1 MDELS
6 IIGKT
11 KISEV
16 KDGKVI
22 DYYLSPED
30 AGLSVAPENEIKG
43 GTVEENVKITLDIL
57 NGEKSARRDIVVLNA
72 GAAIYTTG
80 IADTIEEG
88 VRLAEEAIDSGK
100 ALQKLNQLREH
111 SFGNR
116 KVISFY
122 NALKD
127 YEKISIIAEVKKAS
141 PSKGLIRPDL
151 NHIAVAEAYLNS
163 DVQAMSVLTETD
175 FFLGRPE
182 FISDIRKISNIP
194 LLRKDFIIDEYQI
207 YEAYMLGADAV
218 LLIAAILDDTTLKE
232 FMSIA
237 ESLGLD
243 CLTEVHDIEEM
254 KRVNNLGAKIVGIN
268 NRNLKTFE
276 EDLHTTERLTAG
288 LENRS
293 EKAVVSESG
302 IKNNTDL
309 RYLETLGIDAV
320 LIGESFMRRQDIA
333 GAVSS
338 MRGL

>member
-1 MDELS
+1 M
-6 IIGKT
+6 
-11 KISEV
+11 
-16 KDGKVI
+16 
-22 DYYLSPED
+22 
-30 AGLSVAPENEIKG
+30 
-43 GTVEENVKITLDIL
+43 DIL
-57 NGEKSARRDIVVLNA
+57 EKIVTKKK
-72 GAAIYTTG
+72 IYLENT
-80 IADTIEEG
+80 
-88 VRLAEEAIDSGK
+88 K
-100 ALQKLNQLREH
+100 QKVSYKTLRSNVEH

-122 NALKD
+122 NALND

>member
-1 MDELS
+1 M
-6 IIGKT
+6 
-11 KISEV
+11 
-16 KDGKVI
+16 
-22 DYYLSPED
+22 
-30 AGLSVAPENEIKG
+30 
-43 GTVEENVKITLDIL
+43 
-57 NGEKSARRDIVVLNA
+57 
-72 GAAIYTTG
+72 
-80 IADTIEEG
+80 
-88 VRLAEEAIDSGK
+88 
-100 ALQKLNQLREH
+100 
-111 SFGNR
+111 
-116 KVISFY
+116 
-122 NALKD
+122 
-127 YEKISIIAEVKKAS
+127 
-141 PSKGLIRPDL
+141 
-151 NHIAVAEAYLNS
+151 
-163 DVQAMSVLTETD
+163 LTETD

-218 LLIAAILDDTTLKE
+218 LLIAAILDDNTLKE

-243 CLTEVHDIEEM
+243 CLYRSTRYRRNE
-254 KRVNNLGAKIVGIN
+254 KGYNLGAKIVGIN

-302 IKNNTDL
+302 IKDNTDL

-333 GAVSS
+333 GAVNS

>member
-1 MDELS
+1 MLNTLS
-6 IIGKT
+6 ET
-11 KISEV
+11 E
-16 KDGKVI
+16 
-22 DYYLSPED
+22 
-30 AGLSVAPENEIKG
+30 
-43 GTVEENVKITLDIL
+43 
-57 NGEKSARRDIVVLNA
+57 
-72 GAAIYTTG
+72 
-80 IADTIEEG
+80 
-88 VRLAEEAIDSGK
+88 RLLVFIM
-100 ALQKLNQLREH
+100 R
-111 SFGNR
+111 
-116 KVISFY
+116 
-122 NALKD
+122 

>member
-1 MDELS
+1 M
-6 IIGKT
+6 
-11 KISEV
+11 
-16 KDGKVI
+16 
-22 DYYLSPED
+22 
-30 AGLSVAPENEIKG
+30 
-43 GTVEENVKITLDIL
+43 DIL
-57 NGEKSARRDIVVLNA
+57 EKIVTKKK
-72 GAAIYTTG
+72 IYLENT
-80 IADTIEEG
+80 
-88 VRLAEEAIDSGK
+88 K
-100 ALQKLNQLREH
+100 QKVSYKTLRSNVEH

-237 ESLGLD
+237 
-243 CLTEVHDIEEM
+243 
-254 KRVNNLGAKIVGIN
+254 
-268 NRNLKTFE
+268 
-276 EDLHTTERLTAG
+276 
-288 LENRS
+288 
-293 EKAVVSESG
+293 
-302 IKNNTDL
+302 
-309 RYLETLGIDAV
+309 
-320 LIGESFMRRQDIA
+320 
-333 GAVSS
+333 
-338 MRGL
+338 

>member
-1 MDELS
+1 M
-6 IIGKT
+6 
-11 KISEV
+11 
-16 KDGKVI
+16 
-22 DYYLSPED
+22 
-30 AGLSVAPENEIKG
+30 
-43 GTVEENVKITLDIL
+43 DIL
-57 NGEKSARRDIVVLNA
+57 EKIVTKKK
-72 GAAIYTTG
+72 IYLENT
-80 IADTIEEG
+80 
-88 VRLAEEAIDSGK
+88 K
-100 ALQKLNQLREH
+100 QKVSYKTLRSNVEH

-309 RYLETLGIDAV
+309 LYLETLGIDAV

>member
-1 MDELS
+1 MNNCR
-6 IIGKT
+6 G
-11 KISEV
+11 
-16 KDGKVI
+16 
-22 DYYLSPED
+22 
-30 AGLSVAPENEIKG
+30 
-43 GTVEENVKITLDIL
+43 
-57 NGEKSARRDIVVLNA
+57 
-72 GAAIYTTG
+72 
-80 IADTIEEG
+80 
-88 VRLAEEAIDSGK
+88 
-100 ALQKLNQLREH
+100 
-111 SFGNR
+111 
-116 KVISFY
+116 
-122 NALKD
+122 
-127 YEKISIIAEVKKAS
+127 KKAS

>member
-1 MDELS
+1 
-6 IIGKT
+6 
-11 KISEV
+11 
-16 KDGKVI
+16 
-22 DYYLSPED
+22 
-30 AGLSVAPENEIKG
+30 
-43 GTVEENVKITLDIL
+43 
-57 NGEKSARRDIVVLNA
+57 
-72 GAAIYTTG
+72 
-80 IADTIEEG
+80 
-88 VRLAEEAIDSGK
+88 
-100 ALQKLNQLREH
+100 
-111 SFGNR
+111 
-116 KVISFY
+116 
-122 NALKD
+122 
-127 YEKISIIAEVKKAS
+127 
-141 PSKGLIRPDL
+141 
-151 NHIAVAEAYLNS
+151 
-163 DVQAMSVLTETD
+163 
-175 FFLGRPE
+175 
-182 FISDIRKISNIP
+182 
-194 LLRKDFIIDEYQI
+194 
-207 YEAYMLGADAV
+207 MLGADAV

-254 KRVNNLGAKIVGIN
+254 KRVNNSGAKIVGIN

-276 EDLHTTERLTAG
+276 EDLHTTARLTAG

>member
-1 MDELS
+1 M
-6 IIGKT
+6 
-11 KISEV
+11 
-16 KDGKVI
+16 
-22 DYYLSPED
+22 
-30 AGLSVAPENEIKG
+30 
-43 GTVEENVKITLDIL
+43 DIL
-57 NGEKSARRDIVVLNA
+57 EKIVTKKK
-72 GAAIYTTG
+72 IYLENT
-80 IADTIEEG
+80 
-88 VRLAEEAIDSGK
+88 K
-100 ALQKLNQLREH
+100 QKVSYKTLRSNVEH

-151 NHIAVAEAYLNS
+151 NHIAVA